1 MLPNLGFSVII
12 MEVQIVS
19 YILGLNSTEKL
30 SITADIIDNS
40 NSDLIFFP
48 GDTLDTID
56 DALNLMN
63 IIRNKKST
71 ILFEVSQL
79 PIGDLN
85 DEIIHCPFL
94 IQKGKLINLHTFQF
108 FTTSDIIE
116 NNVFL
121 AEAFVNELETRR
133 QFEVGDYKCMV
144 LLCGENNILK
154 NLQSDNNRI
163 IFRVDDNQ
171 LEKRF
176 KKVINGVDMILNP
189 IHKPQSGNQNKLHKR
204 REYFS
209 KNKRVYLSTNNCET
223 LSSYAKSIQYIYYNG
238 EELEKTEPLFDDEKK
253 YMYRLF
259 EL

>member
-1 MLPNLGFSVII
+1 

-19 YILGLNSTEKL
+19 YILDLDPSERL

-40 NSDLIFFP
+40 KSDFIFFP

-56 DALNLMN
+56 DALNLVN

-85 DEIIHCPFL
+85 EIVHCPFL

-108 FTTSDIIE
+108 FTTSDTIE
-116 NNVFL
+116 NNGFL
-121 AEAFVNELETRR
+121 AEAFINELETRR
-133 QFEVGDYKCMV
+133 QFEVGDYKCLI
-144 LLCGENNILK
+144 LLCGENNILQ
-154 NLQSDNNRI
+154 NVQSDNNNI
-163 IFRVDDNQ
+163 IFRIDDSQ

-176 KKVINGVDMILNP
+176 KKVINGVDVILNP
-189 IHKPQSGNQNKLHKR
+189 IHKPQYGNQNKLHRR
-204 REYFS
+204 REFLS
-209 KNKRVYLSTNNCET
+209 KNRRVYLSTNNCET
-223 LSSYAKSIQYIYYNG
+223 LSSYVKSIQYVYYNG
-238 EELEKTEPLFDDEKK
+238 EKLDNPEPIFDEDNR

>member
-1 MLPNLGFSVII
+1 

-19 YILGLNSTEKL
+19 YILGLDASKKL

-40 NSDLIFFP
+40 KSDLILFP
-48 GDTLDTID
+48 GNTLKTID
-56 DALNLMN
+56 DAQKLMN

-79 PIGDLN
+79 SIGDLN
-85 DEIIHCPFL
+85 KKIIHCPFL

-116 NNVFL
+116 NNDFL
-121 AEAFVNELETRR
+121 AEAFINELETRR
-133 QFEVGDYKCMV
+133 QFEVGEYKCLV
-144 LLCGENNILK
+144 LLCGENNILQ
-154 NLQSDNNRI
+154 NVQSDNNRI
-163 IFRVDDNQ
+163 IFRIDDNQ

-176 KKVINGVDMILNP
+176 KKIINGVDVILNP
-189 IHKPQSGNQNKLHKR
+189 IHMPQYGNQNKLHRR
-204 REYFS
+204 REYLS
-209 KNKRVYLSTNNCET
+209 KNKRMYLSTNNCET
-223 LSSYAKSIQYIYYNG
+223 LSSYAKSIQYVYYNG
-238 EELEKTEPLFDDEKK
+238 EQLENPEPVFDEDNR

>member
-1 MLPNLGFSVII
+1 

-19 YILGLNSTEKL
+19 YILGLDPSERL

-40 NSDLIFFP
+40 KSDLIVFP

-56 DALNLMN
+56 DAIN
-63 IIRNKKST
+63 IVNNIRNKKST

-79 PIGDLN
+79 PLGDLN
-85 DEIIHCPFL
+85 EIIHCPFL

-116 NNVFL
+116 NNDFL
-121 AEAFVNELETRR
+121 AEAFINELETRR
-133 QFEVGDYKCMV
+133 QFEVGDYKCLV

-154 NLQSDNNRI
+154 NIQLDNNSA
-163 IFRVDDNQ
+163 IFRIDDSQ

-176 KKVINGVDMILNP
+176 KKVINGVDVILNP
-189 IHKPQSGNQNKLHKR
+189 IHKPQYGNQNKLHRR
-204 REYFS
+204 REYLS
-209 KNKRVYLSTNNCET
+209 KNRRVYFSTNNCET
-223 LSSYAKSIQYIYYNG
+223 LSSDVKSIQYVYYNG
-238 EELEKTEPLFDDEKK
+238 EKLDNPEPLFDEDNR

>member
-1 MLPNLGFSVII
+1 

-19 YILGLNSTEKL
+19 YILDLNSSDKL
-30 SITADIIDNS
+30 SITADIIDS
-40 NSDLIFFP
+40 SRSDFIIFP
-48 GDTLDTID
+48 GNTLDTID
-56 DALNLMN
+56 DAINLMN

-71 ILFEVSQL
+71 VLFEVSQL

-108 FTTSDIIE
+108 FTTSNIIE

-121 AEAFVNELETRR
+121 AEAFINELETRR
-133 QFEVGDYKCMV
+133 QFKIGDYKCLV
-144 LLCGENNILK
+144 LLCGENNILR
-154 NLQSDNNRI
+154 NVQSENNRV
-163 IFRVDDNQ
+163 IFRIDDNQ

-176 KKVINGVDMILNP
+176 KNVIKGVDVILNP

-209 KNKRVYLSTNNCET
+209 KNKRVYISTNNCVT
-223 LSSYAKSIQYIYYNG
+223 LSSYAKSIQYVYYNG
-238 EELEKTEPLFDDEKK
+238 EELEIPEPIFDEDNR
-253 YMYRLF
+253 YMYRQF